1 MISRSSLLFI
11 CATTLVWA
19 PSSLDG
25 ASRSPVKA
33 RHGIVV
39 SADSLASA
47 AGVDVLRRGG
57 NAVDAAVA
65 VGFVLAVTYP
75 EAGNIGGGGF
85 MVIRMA
91 GGEATMIDFRERAPS
106 SATADMYLDGR
117 GNPVPEKSLTGPLS
131 AGVPGTVSGFM
142 TALNEYG
149 RLGREAVM
157 ERAVELAEEGF
168 PVNEHL
174 ARALREEMPRFSLFP
189 STLRAF
195 TRAGEPYRWGDTLR
209 QPDLAATLRAIMQ
222 RGSEGFY
229 EGEVAARI
237 VAEMKRDGGIISG
250 GDLRDYES
258 VERDPL
264 RGSYRGYEIITAPPP
279 SAGGV
284 TVLQVLNCLEGF
296 DIRSM
301 GWNSSRA
308 VHVFAAACQRSFADR
323 LTWLGDPDF
332 VHVPVQMLIGKVY
345 AAARMAGFDSLRAMR
360 SPQIRAGGAE
370 ESHQTTHYCVAD
382 EFGNVVSVTFTLNNL
397 FGCKTVVDG
406 AGFFLNDEMDDFAV
420 KPGSPN
426 LYGLP
431 GGAANAIEPGK
442 RMLSSMAPTI
452 LVRAGRPFLVLG
464 ARGGSRIPTAVAQ
477 VIMNVVDF
485 GMNVQEAVDAPRV
498 HEQWIPDTLL
508 FEKRGLEADVTRNLG
523 SMGYVLEEI
532 ENSAEA
538 EALLL
543 DFKSGWKY
551 GGPDPRE
558 NAFAIGY

>member
-1 MISRSSLLFI
+1 MISRSSLLI
-11 CATTLVWA
+11 LCAITLFWA
-19 PSSLDG
+19 PSPLDG
-25 ASRSPVKA
+25 ASRSPVKC
-33 RHGIVV
+33 RRGMVV

-47 AGVDVLRRGG
+47 AGVAVLRLGG

-85 MVIRMA
+85 MIIRMA
-91 GGEATMIDFRERAPS
+91 GGEATMIDFRERAPAA
-106 SATADMYLDGR
+106 ATEDMYLDGR

-157 ERAVELAEEGF
+157 RRAVELAEDGF
-168 PVNEHL
+168 PVSEHL
-174 ARALREEMPRFSLFP
+174 AHALREDMPRFSLFP

-195 TRAGEPYRWGDTLR
+195 TRGGEPYRWGDTLR
-209 QPDLAATLRAIMQ
+209 QPDLAATLRAVIQ
-222 RGSEGFY
+222 RGPEGFY

-237 VAEMKRDGGIISG
+237 VAEMKRDGGIITD

-264 RGSYRGYEIITAPPP
+264 RGSYRGYEVITAAPP

-284 TVLQVLNCLEGF
+284 TVLQVLNFLERF
-296 DIRSM
+296 DLRSM

-323 LTWLGDPDF
+323 ATWLGDPDY
-332 VHVPVQMLIGKVY
+332 VHVPVRMLVSKEY
-345 AAARMAGFDSLRAMR
+345 AASRMAGFDSLRATHSR
-360 SPQIRAGGAE
+360 QIGAGGTETA
-370 ESHQTTHYCVAD
+370 HQTTHYCVAD

-420 KPGSPN
+420 KPGAPN

-431 GGAANAIEPGK
+431 GGAANAIRPGK

-477 VIMNVVDF
+477 VISNVVDF

-498 HEQWIPDTLL
+498 HEQWLPDTLL
-508 FEKRGLEADVTRNLG
+508 YEKRGLEEDVVRNLG

-532 ENSAEA
+532 ESSAEA
-538 EALLL
+538 EAMTL

-551 GGPDPRE
+551 GGADPRE